1 MNGIRHN
8 EPPAAPAG
16 FGLVDV
22 YFVLFRH
29 KWKIIILTLL
39 GVLAAEYYQH
49 TKQPPYQSDAEL
61 LIRYVSDTRS
71 LNPVANDSQV
81 TSMLDQQGLSV
92 IKAEMDIITSFDL
105 AALVASNIGP
115 DKILAKAGGGN
126 DPIAAAGVVRN
137 NLSVEG
143 EGSVIHMTFRSR
155 DPAIVQPV
163 LNALVNAYQDK
174 HDQVHHAPDLSDEA
188 LTEQTATL
196 SQNIVDLDRQ
206 LRDAKA
212 AAGVG
217 IIDVDDSQKFFSEE
231 IARLRRELSEAQAD
245 LAEHQAVYNAEAGAK
260 TETAASNSAT
270 NNNIVAD
277 PQSEAPV
284 PPDQLDKYKT
294 ASTRLSFAQQK
305 LDGYLQQGF
314 TDDNKLVKE
323 IRDQIAAATKTKSE
337 METNYPALAKMDLA
351 GPDSTTGPDSA
362 TGPANAPP
370 AQARGST
377 PDSADYLKSNFEYIS
392 LPARIK
398 TLQAQ
403 LAEIEAEAD
412 RLGGAEAKISD
423 LERRK
428 QLQEDSLKSFA
439 SALQGEGINEAVGPG
454 RNSNIESI
462 ETPTNPYQDFSK
474 FQKIYYGL
482 LLSGLIAGLGW
493 AFLIE
498 FYLDHTIKRP
508 IEIQNKLKIP
518 FFLSIPDLSRHK
530 RGWRLAS
537 NTRRQL
543 AYKNGSSENG
553 VALAAK
559 EGSLEVMAGEINR
572 RFDSYY
578 DALRDRLVVY
588 FESVNLTRKPKLV
601 AVTSTHKGAGVSTIA
616 SGLAASLSET
626 GDGRVLLVDM
636 NQEHGTV
643 QQFFQGHANC
653 KLDDALESEKRG
665 DAMVQENLYVVTEDT
680 ISNKLPRALPKRF
693 ASLIPKLKASDYDYI
708 IFDMPPVSPT
718 SVTARLAGFMDTVM
732 LVIESEKTSQ
742 QVVLQANALLSQS
755 KANVTVVLNKTR
767 QYIPARL
774 HKDFL
779 YDV

>member
-1 MNGIRHN
+1 
-8 EPPAAPAG
+8 
-16 FGLVDV
+16 
-22 YFVLFRH
+22 
-29 KWKIIILTLL
+29 
-39 GVLAAEYYQH
+39 
-49 TKQPPYQSDAEL
+49 
-61 LIRYVSDTRS
+61 
-71 LNPVANDSQV
+71 
-81 TSMLDQQGLSV
+81 
-92 IKAEMDIITSFDL
+92 
-105 AALVASNIGP
+105 
-115 DKILAKAGGGN
+115 
-126 DPIAAAGVVRN
+126 
-137 NLSVEG
+137 
-143 EGSVIHMTFRSR
+143 
-155 DPAIVQPV
+155 
-163 LNALVNAYQDK
+163 
-174 HDQVHHAPDLSDEA
+174 
-188 LTEQTATL
+188 
-196 SQNIVDLDRQ
+196 
-206 LRDAKA
+206 
-212 AAGVG
+212 
-217 IIDVDDSQKFFSEE
+217 
-231 IARLRRELSEAQAD
+231 LSE
-245 LAEHQAVYNAEAGAK
+245 
-260 TETAASNSAT
+260 
-270 NNNIVAD
+270 I
-277 PQSEAPV
+277 QSEA
-284 PPDQLDKYKT
+284 DK
-294 ASTRLSFAQQK
+294 
-305 LDGYLQQGF
+305 
-314 TDDNKLVKE
+314 
-323 IRDQIAAATKTKSE
+323 
-337 METNYPALAKMDLA
+337 
-351 GPDSTTGPDSA
+351 
-362 TGPANAPP
+362 
-370 AQARGST
+370 
-377 PDSADYLKSNFEYIS
+377 
-392 LPARIK
+392 
-398 TLQAQ
+398 
-403 LAEIEAEAD
+403 
-412 RLGGAEAKISD
+412 LGAAEAKISD

-439 SALQGEGINEAVGPG
+439 SALQEEGISEAVGPG
-454 RNSNIESI
+454 RNSNIEII
-462 ETPTNPYQDFSK
+462 ETPTNPYRDFKK
-474 FQKIYYGL
+474 FHKIFYGL
-482 LLSGLIAGLGW
+482 LFSGLIAGLGW

-530 RGWRLAS
+530 RGWRLAA

-543 AYKNGSSENG
+543 TYKNGSSENG

-559 EGSLEVMAGEINR
+559 DGSLEVMAGEINR

-653 KLDDALESEKRG
+653 KLDDALESEKRS

-742 QVVLQANALLSQS
+742 QVVLQANALLAQS